1 MWYAQAHKRAGASA
15 IGGRTVA
22 SGTGGS
28 CESPCRARGTQ
39 RGQQH
44 EESRVLSVYS
54 KALRQ
59 EEEALEKARAK
70 EAATVDTTASEI
82 LAFCLTDR
90 QRCAKKRR
98 CSGGDV
104 KQGLMCTCVT
114 DRSERRWRTRR
125 PKRSGVRP
133 YPAHA
138 EPRNPVKSQHIP
150 GGREC
155 PNRSRGREHD
165 DFYACSRSFWL
176 NFEPVCFPVI
186 PGRLP
191 CVIEMIRFG
200 VDWRQ
205 FLGVA

>member
-70 EAATVDTTASEI
+70 EAATVYY
-82 LAFCLTDR
+82 CLRDPCLLSDR
-90 QRCAKKRR
+90 QAEMRKEEAVQRR
-98 CSGGDV
+98 
-104 KQGLMCTCVT
+104 
-114 DRSERRWRTRR
+114 
-125 PKRSGVRP
+125 
-133 YPAHA
+133 
-138 EPRNPVKSQHIP
+138 
-150 GGREC
+150 
-155 PNRSRGREHD
+155 
-165 DFYACSRSFWL
+165 
-176 NFEPVCFPVI
+176 
-186 PGRLP
+186 
-191 CVIEMIRFG
+191 
-200 VDWRQ
+200 
-205 FLGVA
+205 